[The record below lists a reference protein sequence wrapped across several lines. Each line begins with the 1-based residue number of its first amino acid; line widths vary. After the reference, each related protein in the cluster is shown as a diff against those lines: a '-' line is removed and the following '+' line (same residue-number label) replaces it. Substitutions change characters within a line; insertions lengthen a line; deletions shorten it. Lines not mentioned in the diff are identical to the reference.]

1 MPGDSKHVHAFRQ
14 KAEKSLSKKPEELAV
29 MSGTDLQKLVHEL
42 SVHQVEL
49 EMQNEELRQS
59 REQLEE
65 SRSEFANLYDFAPVG
80 YLTFDKTGAITRANL
95 TATGL
100 LGMERSLLIKKPF
113 VLFIHPESQD
123 RFFLYLQRVLDTTT
137 TQTCQLVLKRKDGT
151 SFDVQLE
158 GVAVQVNG
166 TTLIRAAL
174 TDITE
179 RKRAEEALRRQADLL
194 DLAHDALLVRDMEGR
209 ITFWNRSA
217 EEKYGWTKAEA
228 LGKVTH
234 SFLKTQFSVPF
245 DEYIEVLTKEGRW
258 EGELVHT
265 TKGGRQIRVLSRQ
278 ALQRDGVGN
287 PLAILEINLDITETR
302 RTEQQLRQALKMEA
316 LGTLIGGIAHDFNNI
331 LAAMIGFTELAK
343 SRALKGSRQEH
354 HLQRVQEAG
363 LRGRQLVKQLLTFS
377 RKTEQQRVPLQLGS
391 LVKEVMKLLRASIP
405 STIRIDVKI
414 DGKSGLIL
422 GDPIQIQQVLM
433 NLCTNAAHAMR
444 ETGGALDIELSNYS
458 ASPSKGP
465 ERMKPGTYLKL
476 AVRDTGEG
484 IPANIMDKI
493 FDPFFTTKKQGE
505 GTGLGLSV
513 VQGIVTQHGGYI
525 AVESTHE
532 KGSAFAIYFPKL
544 EERHKDKE
552 RIVGDE
558 SMPRGCER
566 ILFVDDEAGL
576 VEMGQEM
583 LTDLGYQV
591 ESRTSSKEALAILL
605 HDPSRFD
612 LVITDQTMPDMTGIE
627 LAKEVLAVRPDIPV
641 ILCTG
646 FSQTTNGESAKAMG
660 VKGFV
665 MKPLTKSEIAK
676 TIRKALDGQVG

>member
-1 MPGDSKHVHAFRQ
+1 MPGDLKHVRALRQ
-14 KAEKSLSKKPEELAV
+14 KAEKPLSKKPEELAV
-29 MSGTDLQKLVHEL
+29 KSGADLQKLVHEL

-59 REQLEE
+59 RELLEA

-80 YLTFDKTGAITRANL
+80 YLTFDNKTGAITRANL
-95 TATGL
+95 TATSL
-100 LGMERSLLIKKPF
+100 LGTERRLLIKKPF
-113 VLFIHPESQD
+113 ALFVHPDSQD
-123 RFFLYLQRVLDTTT
+123 QLLFHRQKVLETTT

-151 SFDVQLE
+151 SFDAQLE
-158 GVAVQVNG
+158 SVPVQVNG
-166 TTLIRAAL
+166 TTLIRTAL

-194 DLAHDALLVRDMEGR
+194 ELAHDIILVRDMDGR

-234 SFLKTQFSVPF
+234 AFLKTQFPSPF
-245 DEYIEVLTKEGRW
+245 DEYMEALTKKGRW

-278 ALQRDGVGN
+278 VLQRDGAGN

-343 SRALKGSRQEH
+343 SRASKGSRQEH
-354 HLQRVQEAG
+354 HLQRVQDAG

-391 LVKEVMKLLRASIP
+391 LVKEVTKLLRASIP
-405 STIRIDVKI
+405 STISIDVKI
-414 DGKSGLIL
+414 DAKPGLIL

-444 ETGGALDIELSNYS
+444 ERGGALDIELSNYS
-458 ASPSKGP
+458 VSPSKGP
-465 ERMKPGTYLKL
+465 DGMKSGPYLKL
-476 AVRDTGEG
+476 VVRDTGAG
-484 IPANIMDKI
+484 IPADIMDKI

-513 VQGIVTQHGGYI
+513 VQGIVTQHDGYI
-525 AVESTHE
+525 SVESAHGE
-532 KGSAFAIYFPKL
+532 GSAFTIYFPKL
-544 EERHKDKE
+544 EERPKE
-552 RIVGDE
+552 RVAGEE
-558 SMPRGCER
+558 SIPGGRER

-576 VEMGQEM
+576 AEMGQEM
-583 LTDLGYQV
+583 LTDLGYRV
-591 ESRTSSKEALAILL
+591 ESKTSSREALAMLL

-612 LVITDQTMPDMTGIE
+612 LVISDQTMPDMTGIE

-646 FSQTTNGESAKAMG
+646 FSQTTNEESAKAMG
-660 VKGFV
+660 VRGFV
-665 MKPLTKSEIAK
+665 MKPLTKSEIAR
-676 TIRKALDGQVG
+676 TIRKALDGQIG